1 VGLCA
6 GTGLRLSVR
15 SCSLVQHGQIAY
27 ASRHELT
34 QLWLLHADQPG
45 PGDRP
50 LLGYH
55 EDQAHLPAARNPK
68 QEKRRAMRRQG
79 TKRTIPC
86 GPRTPSQPV
95 GPRMPRSP
103 GSPGSPCFPCGP
115 VAPEGPRGPGPPTGP
130 CNATARTELDTQ
142 RMDGDTNWMGLAAL
156 SVFHQQPSWRI
167 KNKGDTAQTQKH
179 TDTAT
184 ARTCT
189 RITRTF
195 TTRTRTA
202 STRRAHK
209 HTPTSA
215 CAQTRTRTQGEW
227 LRMRSNTSAPARPGS
242 PGGPGLPGSPCSP
255 GGPWGPDCPS
265 SPTSPGCPR

>member
-1 VGLCA
+1 MTGLSLVTTRTRRTCRQHEILSKKSGARCA
-6 GTGLRLSVR
+6 GRVRRGRYPAAPELRPSLSARACRALRVRRAALAFPAVPSRPEDPVDPDLRLGPATVA
-15 SCSLVQHGQIAY
+15 IA
-27 ASRHELT
+27 
-34 QLWLLHADQPG
+34 
-45 PGDRP
+45 
-50 LLGYH
+50 
-55 EDQAHLPAARNPK
+55 
-68 QEKRRAMRRQG
+68 RA
-79 TKRTIPC
+79 
-86 GPRTPSQPV
+86 
-95 GPRMPRSP
+95 
-103 GSPGSPCFPCGP
+103 
-115 VAPEGPRGPGPPTGP
+115 
-130 CNATARTELDTQ
+130 ELDTTQ

-156 SVFHQQPSWRI
+156 SVFHQRPSWRI

-195 TTRTRTA
+195 TTRTRTT

>member
-1 VGLCA
+1 MGSEASRCSIAGERAHSGARHWHRDAAVQVVCAVGTAGQGQARAAGGRSCQWRIGRGGIGHRGHPKCQYPPSRQKAEPVGLCA

-115 VAPEGPRGPGPPTGP
+115 VAPRGPCGPGPPTGP
-130 CNATARTELDTQ
+130 CNATARAELDTTQ
-142 RMDGDTNWMGLAAL
+142 RMEGDTNWMGLAAL
-156 SVFHQQPSWRI
+156 SVFHQRPSWRI

-184 ARTCT
+184 ART
-189 RITRTF
+189 
-195 TTRTRTA
+195 
-202 STRRAHK
+202 
-209 HTPTSA
+209 
-215 CAQTRTRTQGEW
+215 
-227 LRMRSNTSAPARPGS
+227 
-242 PGGPGLPGSPCSP
+242 
-255 GGPWGPDCPS
+255 
-265 SPTSPGCPR
+265 